1 MRFLTKTLACC
12 LLLCTAAAAGAA
24 EPGFLVIVNVNNPAA
39 SLPSKLVEGIFLKR
53 TKTWSAGEP
62 AKPVD
67 LPVTSAAREAFSRAV
82 HGKSANAI
90 EEFWQHQI
98 FSGRDVPPPRKASE
112 EEVIDYV
119 ARYPGAV
126 GYVTASTRLRLG
138 VKVIPLQ
145 AEK

>member
-1 MRFLTKTLACC
+1 MSGLTKSLACC
-12 LLLCTAAAAGAA
+12 LFLCIAAAASAA
-24 EPGFLVIVNVNNPAA
+24 EPGFLVIVNVTNPLS
-39 SLPSKLVEGIFLKR
+39 SLPSKLAESLFLKR

-67 LPVTSAAREAFSRAV
+67 LPVISAAREAFSRAV
-82 HGKSANAI
+82 HGKSANAV
-90 EEFWQHQI
+90 EEFWQRQI

-119 ARYPGAV
+119 ARYPGAI
-126 GYVTASTRLRLG
+126 GYVTASTHLRPG
-138 VKVIPLQ
+138 VKVIPIL

>member
-1 MRFLTKTLACC
+1 MNGLTKSIGCC
-12 LLLCTAAAAGAA
+12 LFLCIAAAASAA
-24 EPGFLVIVNVNNPAA
+24 EPGFLVIVNVTNPAS
-39 SLPSKLVEGIFLKR
+39 SLPPKLAESLFLKR
-53 TKTWSAGEP
+53 TKTWGAGEP

-82 HGKSANAI
+82 HGKSANAV

-119 ARYPGAV
+119 ARYPGAI
-126 GYVTASTRLRLG
+126 GYVTATAHLRPG
-138 VKVIPLQ
+138 VKVVPLQ
-145 AEK
+145 GER